1 MVYVCVKL
9 AFIIFA
15 CAGYHIHKLIHTVNF
30 ISSQDHHI
38 NERPPTTPD
47 YESVEFGH
55 ESAVHITNPAYSND
69 LELDSPGLK
78 TAASLVYDEVGQGT
92 GALQTTQ
99 TRSRHGIG
107 DPAHDPTLHVPYY
120 NLPTEPSMSHVL
132 TSPCPISQPSSGA
145 KINVRER
152 YEMQDLSTY
161 DKQTHR
167 NAADSNKLNGSKGGD
182 KLIIPTDPVTGYST
196 MLRPDK
202 SQSHPSHTP
211 FYESVKVN
219 SICLQLGHADSDEV
233 VGQISNPHT
242 LHHQDSQ
249 PQLPTSLTVVPTD
262 PKTGYSTMLRPGK
275 VVPPPGPVPPYD
287 VINMKNTHP
296 SLKESPKVE
305 EESLSTI
312 SPIHKLTVQKA
323 AADTRPDSV

>member
-1 MVYVCVKL
+1 MVYCYVSINITYTQTI
-9 AFIIFA
+9 ART
-15 CAGYHIHKLIHTVNF
+15 HNHIHTVHFNT
-30 ISSQDHHI
+30 ISSQDQHI

-47 YESVEFGH
+47 YESVEFGRG
-55 ESAVHITNPAYSND
+55 SAVHITNPAYSND
-69 LELDSPGLK
+69 LELVSPGSK
-78 TAASLVYDEVGQGT
+78 TAASLVYDEVGQATGT
-92 GALQTTQ
+92 FQTAQ
-99 TRSRHGIG
+99 TRHSIG
-107 DPAHDPTLHVPYY
+107 DPACDPTLHVPYY
-120 NLPTEPSMSHVL
+120 NFPTEPSMSHVL

-145 KINVRER
+145 KINIRER

-161 DKQTHR
+161 DKQIHQ
-167 NAADSNKLNGSKGGD
+167 NAGDSNKLNGSKGGD

-262 PKTGYSTMLRPGK
+262 PKTGYSIMLRPGK